1 MILHPVKSQH
11 PWKPDGK
18 IAILN
23 GYKCIKFH
31 FSQRIS
37 PHPLPARRQGVR
49 GNTEGREEI
58 RMNSSFA
65 LLEGIGRGRV
75 NRIVMGKLKMDID
88 LLEGV
93 QELAKKEGIQT
104 GVILSGIGAL
114 RKATFRN
121 LKVLPSDLKV
131 EKHHRLYLELEQPME
146 IVSLTGWMATK
157 EDGDLEVH
165 AHFSA
170 STVVEDKV
178 VTLGGHLIPGVITS
192 VKVVVVI
199 GVIEETNIRAGL
211 DSRINQI
218 DVKFSD

>member
-1 MILHPVKSQH
+1 M
-11 PWKPDGK
+11 G
-18 IAILN
+18 
-23 GYKCIKFH
+23 
-31 FSQRIS
+31 
-37 PHPLPARRQGVR
+37 
-49 GNTEGREEI
+49 
-58 RMNSSFA
+58 SSSA
-65 LLEGIGRGRV
+65 LLEGIGRGRMA
-75 NRIVMGKLKMDID
+75 RIVMGKLKMGID
-88 LLEGV
+88 LSEGI
-93 QELAKKEGIQT
+93 QELAKKEGVRT
-104 GVILSGIGAL
+104 GVVLSGVGAL

-121 LKVLPSDLKV
+121 LKILPPDLKV
-131 EKHHRLYLELEQPME
+131 EKHHRLYLEVEQPME

-170 STVVEDKV
+170 STIIEDKV